1 MNAYPQTE
9 TAIDRGLARCHDCGW
24 LEPLPDHEPM
34 VHAHCPRCRA
44 PMHLRKPDSL
54 SRTWAL
60 ILAAGLLY
68 IPANVLPIMTVVQF
82 GQGDPHTILGGVQE
96 LVHGG
101 QWPLAAL
108 VFFASIVVPVL
119 KLVGLSFLAISVQ
132 WDSKWRA
139 RDRTRLYRIVE
150 SVGRWSMID
159 IFVIS
164 ILVALV
170 QLGAVATIQPG
181 AGASFFAAVVV
192 VTMIAAEGFDQR
204 LIWDVART
212 KHIRPHENTRNCH
225 EA

>member
-1 MNAYPQTE
+1 MNVIPVAA

-24 LEPLPDHEPM
+24 LTQLPDHEPTGH
-34 VHAHCPRCRA
+34 VNCPRCCA
-44 PMHLRKPDSL
+44 SIHLRAPDSL

-60 ILAAGLLY
+60 ILAAVLLY
-68 IPANVLPIMTVVQF
+68 IPANVLPIMTVVRF

-108 VFFASIVVPVL
+108 VFFASIVVPML
-119 KLVGLSFLAISVQ
+119 KLVGLSYLAISVQ
-132 WDSKWRA
+132 WRSKWRA

-170 QLGAVATIQPG
+170 QLGAVATIAPG

-192 VTMIAAEGFDQR
+192 ITMVAAEGFDQR
-204 LIWDVART
+204 LIWDVAGTERT
-212 KHIRPHENTRNCH
+212 CSSNNTRNRH